1 MQPADSVL
9 NGPLMVCGIKGILSY
24 QNQMQADDEHKVEV
38 DTLVLYVAFPPNIV
52 VSLLSN

>member
-38 DTLVLYVAFPPNIV
+38 DTLVLYVAFPPSIV